1 MFTHNYSGLSIRLN
15 GTSPATS
22 PPPRPP
28 LPVLLQVCSREEVT
42 RVRERLIAEW
52 QEQKLSEEAIASL
65 LDQEKMAARL
75 DQLEKKISRRQADA
89 QVEVEDLEVSWR
101 ACCAALCC
109 AALCCAVLCHALCC
123 CWCGCTN
130 QLQLI
135 RSVCTACLAMP
146 VCTACLPV
154 LPACTACRS
163 RCTAWS

>member
-1 MFTHNYSGLSIRLN
+1 MFTHNYSGLSIRLI

-52 QEQKLSEEAIASL
+52 QEQKLSEEAIGSL

-101 ACCAALCC
+101 ACCAAL
-109 AALCCAVLCHALCC
+109 
-123 CWCGCTN
+123 
-130 QLQLI
+130 
-135 RSVCTACLAMP
+135 
-146 VCTACLPV
+146 
-154 LPACTACRS
+154 
-163 RCTAWS
+163 